1 MLSREF
7 HLRLAD
13 HARLHPRQYRARVAL
28 LAVLGYV
35 YLVAAL
41 LVLAAIV
48 AGLVW
53 FILAH
58 LRAYVAL
65 KAIIPLLV
73 LIGMVGK
80 SLWVK
85 LVPPEGTEL
94 RPGEAPALTA
104 EIERVRAAMQA
115 PRIYKVLLTDDHNA
129 AVSQHPRWGVL
140 GGYRTYLILGLPLM
154 GSLSPEEF
162 RAVLAHEFGHVS
174 RAHGRFGAWI
184 VRVRGTWFNLMTELD
199 RANHWGQGLFRR
211 FFHWY
216 VPYFDAYT
224 SVLSR
229 AQEFEADRLANS
241 VSPGA
246 MGAALVRTEITSR
259 YLDRVFWPR
268 VTGRTRSD
276 AEPPAG
282 VHHALLA
289 DVVAASADPRA
300 TEWLGEAMREETQP
314 GSSHPLL
321 RDRLAALGCEPTPP
335 PPLETTAAQ
344 ALLGPRLQPVADGF
358 SRRWQA
364 HVAEPWRGKHQQ
376 ARELAA
382 KLAELEARAAE
393 SPLPPAEAGER
404 IWLTAQVHGQ
414 EIAIPMARAFLD
426 ADQEDASVHF
436 LLGRALAEQDDEGA
450 LPHLERAVAMD
461 PSYTIPAFLAASA
474 LLQQLGRQAEAAAYH
489 RRAVDWDEKVAH
501 ANHER
506 SAEALTPK
514 DVFLPHGL
522 DDESAARVRAHLAG
536 FGLKRAYL
544 VRKQVRYFAD
554 QPLHVLAIETTWG
567 SDDASARNADR
578 LQRLM
583 RDLPLP
589 GAYVVVRMDSWRSPF
604 RKPIRAIRGA
614 EVYSSVKRGTV
625 FAR

>member
-7 HLRLAD
+7 HLRLED
-13 HARLHPRQYRARVAL
+13 HARLHPRQYKVRVAL

-35 YLVAAL
+35 YLLAAL
-41 LVLAAIV
+41 LVLAGIV
-48 AGLVW
+48 AGLIW
-53 FILAH
+53 FIMEH

-85 LVPPEGTEL
+85 LLPPEGTEL

-104 EIERVRAAMQA
+104 EIERVRAAMSA

-129 AVSQHPRWGVL
+129 AVAQHARWGVL
-140 GGYRTYLILGLPLM
+140 GGYRTYLMLGLPLM

-229 AQEFEADRLANS
+229 AQEFEADRLAES
-241 VSPGA
+241 VSPGG
-246 MGAALVRTEITSR
+246 MGASLVRMEITGR
-259 YLDRVFWPR
+259 YLGRVFWPA

-276 AEPPAG
+276 PEPPAR

-289 DVVAASADPRA
+289 DVVAASADARA
-300 TEWLGEAMREETQP
+300 TEWLGEAMAEETQP
-314 GSSHPLL
+314 GSSHPAL
-321 RDRLAALGCEPTPP
+321 RDRLSALGCDPIPP

-344 ALLGPRLQPVADGF
+344 ALLGPRLQMVADGF
-358 SRRWQA
+358 SRTWQA
-364 HVAEPWRGKHQQ
+364 HVNEPWRSEHQQ
-376 ARELAA
+376 ALELAQ
-382 KLAELEARAAE
+382 KLADLEARAAE
-393 SPLPPAEAGER
+393 SPLAPAEAGER

-414 EIAIPMARAFLD
+414 EIAIPMARAFVD

-436 LLGRALAEQDDEGA
+436 LLGRAMAQQDDEGA
-450 LPHLERAVAMD
+450 LPHLQRAVGMD
-461 PSYTIPAFLAASA
+461 VSYTIPACLAASA
-474 LLQQLGRQAEAAAYH
+474 LLQRLGRAEESAAYH
-489 RRAVDWDEKVAH
+489 RRAVDWDEKVGH

-506 SAEALTPK
+506 SAAALTPS

-522 DDESAARVRAHLAG
+522 DDDSLARVRAHLAG
-536 FGLKRAYL
+536 FALKRAYL
-544 VRKQVRYFAD
+544 VRKYMKHFPD

-567 SDDASARNADR
+567 SNRASARNTEG

-583 RDLPLP
+583 DGLPLP
-589 GAYVVVRMDSWRSPF
+589 GAYVVVRMNSWRSPY
-604 RKPIRAIRGA
+604 RKPIRAVRAA
-614 EVYSSVKRGTV
+614 EVYSSAKRGTV